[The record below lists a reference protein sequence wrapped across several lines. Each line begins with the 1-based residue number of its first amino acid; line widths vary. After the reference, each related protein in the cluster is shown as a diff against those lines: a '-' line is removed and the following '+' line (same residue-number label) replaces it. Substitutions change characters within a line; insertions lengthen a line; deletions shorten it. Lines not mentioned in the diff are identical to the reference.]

1 MPPPLSAGFHFL
13 MKEKTYE
20 SLPAG
25 IRKAIDTISGD
36 RLVGKFGDWWNK
48 WELAGK
54 TDAIRRGD
62 TMIVIDEKTRDKWQK
77 AVQPMITRTLAR
89 LKASGVRDPR
99 GALPPALAHWSRTM
113 TRSTM
118 PVVDDSS
125 C

>member
-13 MKEKTYE
+13 MNEKTYE
-20 SLPAG
+20 SLPAE
-25 IRKAIDTISGD
+25 IRKAIDAISGD
-36 RLVGKFGDWWNK
+36 WLVAKFGDWWNK

-62 TMIVIDEKTRDKWQK
+62 RVIVIDETTRDKWRK

-89 LKASGVRDPR
+89 LKASGVKDPR
-99 GALPPALAHWSRTM
+99 GALPSAPARWSRIM